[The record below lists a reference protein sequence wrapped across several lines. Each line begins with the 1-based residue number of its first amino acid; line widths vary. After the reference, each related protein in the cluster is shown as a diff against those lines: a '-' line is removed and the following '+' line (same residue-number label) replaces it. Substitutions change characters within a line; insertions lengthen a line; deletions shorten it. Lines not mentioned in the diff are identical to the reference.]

1 MSNLSTTSRGTLARN
16 GFDLLGWEP
25 FRGILGNWGSSM
37 GIDVTRTEQG
47 YEIEMPV
54 AGFTPEQ
61 IDVTVE
67 DGILTASG
75 KSEKRSFRRSVMLP
89 EDIDTDAIDA
99 KVENGMLTLSVK
111 LHPKAQPKRIEI
123 KNVSVKNV

>member
-1 MSNLSTTSRGTLARN
+1 M
-16 GFDLLGWEP
+16 LGWDP
-25 FRGILGNWGSSM
+25 LRGLLGNWGSSL
-37 GIDVTRTEQG
+37 GIDVTRTESG

-61 IDVTVE
+61 IEITVE
-67 DGILTASG
+67 DGVLTASG
-75 KSEKRSFRRSVMLP
+75 KAEKRSFRRSVALP
-89 EDIDTDAIDA
+89 EDIDTDAIEA
-99 KVENGMLTLSVK
+99 KVENGLLTLALK